1 VDGEHLRGFCHL
13 HQEEMSFRLSR
24 IMGVRL
30 LNERGWTPPMQS
42 EAI

>member
-1 VDGEHLRGFCHL
+1 
-13 HQEEMSFRLSR
+13 MSFRLSR